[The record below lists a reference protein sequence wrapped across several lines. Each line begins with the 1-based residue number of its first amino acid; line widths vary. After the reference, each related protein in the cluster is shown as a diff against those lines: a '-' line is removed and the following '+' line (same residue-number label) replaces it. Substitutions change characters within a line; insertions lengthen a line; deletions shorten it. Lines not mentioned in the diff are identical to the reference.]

1 MPTLAHTLIN
11 DADPTA
17 PLLILGPSLGTH
29 GSQWA
34 GVAYRLADDYRVV
47 TVDLPGHGQ
56 SQRMPNVTI
65 DDLAD
70 EIVAIADSYGAK
82 TFGFA
87 GVSISGAIALTLA
100 LRAPD
105 RPARKSPRCA
115 PEPSSGE
122 QSAGMRGSAR
132 CARPEVSARSSWTRP
147 VAGSPRRAS
156 SMRTTSSGPIVL
168 EQLAQTDPEGYI
180 DCCGALAR
188 YDIRSRV
195 GEITTPVLFLAGS
208 QDPGNT
214 PEAMRELH
222 EQVDGS
228 RFAVVPDSA
237 HLPLVEHPDL
247 VSDHLMEFFASSDDS
262 TPVLAA
268 FVLTLDLT
276 PAAART

>member
-47 TVDLPGHGQ
+47 TVDLPGHGR
-56 SQRMPNVTI
+56 SPRVPDVTI

-70 EIVAIADSYGAK
+70 EIVAIADAYGAK

-105 RPARKSPRCA
+105 RL
-115 PEPSSGE
+115 
-122 QSAGMRGSAR
+122 RGVVALCTGAYFGGAER
-132 CARPEVSARSSWTRP
+132 WEEKIREVRE
-147 VAGSPRRAS
+147 AGSLRPFVADTADRWFAAGFLDEDIS
-156 SMRTTSSGPIVL
+156 AGPIVL
-168 EQLAQTDPEGYI
+168 EQLAQTDPDGYN

-188 YDIRSRV
+188 YDIRDRIAGIEV
-195 GEITTPVLFLAGS
+195 PVLFLAGS

-247 VSDHLMEFFASSDDS
+247 VADHLMDFF
-262 TPVLAA
+262 TPSEG
-268 FVLTLDLT
+268 
-276 PAAART
+276 

>member
-70 EIVAIADSYGAK
+70 EIVALADSYGAK

-105 RPARKSPRCA
+105 RL
-115 PEPSSGE
+115 
-122 QSAGMRGSAR
+122 RGVAALCTGAFFGGAER
-132 CARPEVSARSSWTRP
+132 WDERIREVRE
-147 VAGSPRRAS
+147 AGSLRPLVPDTAGRWFAAGFLDEDD
-156 SMRTTSSGPIVL
+156 SSGPIVL

-247 VSDHLMEFFASSDDS
+247 VSDHLMEFFASSDD
-262 TPVLAA
+262 
-268 FVLTLDLT
+268 
-276 PAAART
+276 

>member
-1 MPTLAHTLIN
+1 MPALAHTLIN

-34 GVAYRLADDYRVV
+34 GVAYRLVDDYRVV

-56 SQRMPNVTI
+56 SPRMPDVTI
-65 DDLAD
+65 EDLAD
-70 EIVAIADSYGAK
+70 EIVGIADGYGAK

-100 LRAPD
+100 LRAPE
-105 RPARKSPRCA
+105 RLRGVVALCTGPNFGGAERWEEKI
-115 PEPSSGE
+115 GE
-122 QSAGMRGSAR
+122 VRA
-132 CARPEVSARSSWTRP
+132 
-147 VAGSPRRAS
+147 AGSLRPFVPDTADRWFAAGFLDEDD
-156 SMRTTSSGPIVL
+156 SSGPIVL

-188 YDIRSRV
+188 YDIRDRLAGIEV
-195 GEITTPVLFLAGS
+195 PVLFLAGS

-214 PEAMRELH
+214 PDAMRELH

-247 VSDHLMEFFASSDDS
+247 VADHLAGFFAH
-262 TPVLAA
+262 AGA
-268 FVLTLDLT
+268 
-276 PAAART
+276 